1 MAAHRWVMPETV
13 SPPVFGKE
21 WQAQEETSARTFR
34 LQESVFS
41 SSLDIPF
48 FILYAAYFGAD
59 RLSSAARRGAEMGKQ
74 LPFNN
79 PVDESA
85 AAVSTAVILRQNQVF
100 SNQKIVSLVGVQLL
114 PIVDCVIHDA
124 EQTQMFP

>member
-1 MAAHRWVMPETV
+1 
-13 SPPVFGKE
+13 
-21 WQAQEETSARTFR
+21 
-34 LQESVFS
+34 
-41 SSLDIPF
+41 
-48 FILYAAYFGAD
+48 
-59 RLSSAARRGAEMGKQ
+59 MGKQ